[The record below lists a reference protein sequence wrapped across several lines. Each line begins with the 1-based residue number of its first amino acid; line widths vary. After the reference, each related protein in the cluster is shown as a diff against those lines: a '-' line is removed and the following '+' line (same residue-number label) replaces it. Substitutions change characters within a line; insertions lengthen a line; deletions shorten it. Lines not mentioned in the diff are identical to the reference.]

1 VNGWDGSHVDIFLVK
16 TETLEA
22 PIETTPPRSLG
33 DITGQLDV
41 QAPGQDSWAPGAQGT
56 LLTEGTKIK
65 TAEAEGA
72 SFTLSET
79 TTLQMNPNT
88 QIEIQASTAS
98 SQRLQLLQGEF
109 TATVRNLPEGKTF
122 QVEMSQA
129 IAIVKG
135 TVFTVTEN
143 GSESKLNVQE
153 GIVTF
158 TSKTDG
164 ATVDVAAG
172 KSATATA
179 AGLSDVEEGGFP
191 FVAIVVIAVV
201 LAVLAAGIAVWAFK
215 RKRKTKV

>member
-1 VNGWDGSHVDIFLVK
+1 
-16 TETLEA
+16 
-22 PIETTPPRSLG
+22 
-33 DITGQLDV
+33 
-41 QAPGQDSWAPGAQGT
+41 

-88 QIEIQASTAS
+88 QIEIQTSTAT

-109 TATVRNLPEGKTF
+109 TATVRNLPEGATL

-129 IAIVKG
+129 IATVKG

-191 FVAIVVIAVV
+191 FVAIVAVAVV